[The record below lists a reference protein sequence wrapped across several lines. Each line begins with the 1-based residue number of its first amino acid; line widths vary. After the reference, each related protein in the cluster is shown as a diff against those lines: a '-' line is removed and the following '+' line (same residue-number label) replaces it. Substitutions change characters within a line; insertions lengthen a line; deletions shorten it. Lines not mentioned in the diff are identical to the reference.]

1 MLNRPGGNVTG
12 ASVQG
17 NELDAKRLQ
26 LLHELVPKAAIIGV
40 LVDPK
45 SSVVQP
51 VLTDMNAA
59 ADVNGQRLVILNAG
73 TEAEL
78 ELVFASLQSQHI
90 DALLVTTNPIYEG
103 RRQQLVALAERY
115 SVPVLY
121 PWREYSVVGGLISLS
136 ASFTDTYR
144 QVGNYVGRILKGA
157 KPSDLPVV
165 LPTKFELVINLRTAK
180 ALGLSVPS
188 TLLVSADEVI
198 E

>member
-1 MLNRPGGNVTG
+1 
-12 ASVQG
+12 
-17 NELDAKRLQ
+17 
-26 LLHELVPKAAIIGV
+26 
-40 LVDPK
+40 
-45 SSVVQP
+45 
-51 VLTDMNAA
+51 
-59 ADVNGQRLVILNAG
+59 
-73 TEAEL
+73 
-78 ELVFASLQSQHI
+78 VFASLQSRHI
-90 DALLVTTNPIYEG
+90 DALLVTTNPSYEG

-121 PWREYSVVGGLISLS
+121 PWREYSVAGGLISFS

-144 QVGNYVGRILKGA
+144 QVGSYVGRILKGA

-180 ALGLSVPS
+180 ALGLSVPN